1 MREGKNGGKLKSG
14 NTVNVG
20 RKKKL
25 PEIDILLADVLGEE
39 ENGLS
44 DAKNI
49 LEALK
54 AKALKGDVRAA
65 EILLERAYGKTK
77 QNLNIEGALNIPQ
90 LKPVIISKNGD
101 TERSDMADPSGL

>member
-1 MREGKNGGKLKSG
+1 MREGRNGGKLKSG

-25 PEIDILLADVLGEE
+25 PEIDVLLADVLGEE
-39 ENGLS
+39 ESGLS

-54 AKALKGDVRAA
+54 TKALKGDVRAA

-101 TERSDMADPSGL
+101 PQRSNMADSSGL

>member
-1 MREGKNGGKLKSG
+1 MREGRNGGKLKSG

-39 ENGLS
+39 ESGLS

-54 AKALKGDVRAA
+54 TKALKGDVRAT
-65 EILLERAYGKTK
+65 EVLLERAYGKTK

-101 TERSDMADPSGL
+101 TQRSNLADPSSL